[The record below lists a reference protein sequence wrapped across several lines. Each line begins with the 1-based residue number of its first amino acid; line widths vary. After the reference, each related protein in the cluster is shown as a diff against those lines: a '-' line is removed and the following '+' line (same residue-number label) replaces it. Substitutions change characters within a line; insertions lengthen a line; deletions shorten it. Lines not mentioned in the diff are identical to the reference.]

1 MTNDDT
7 EPVSSEED
15 RPTIKAESDESKE
28 EIKQFFDPKKAQNSL
43 KRSFLVTLIVGSGLI
58 LTRPV
63 DGIWTMLLAVLVML
77 GYWIFNWKRAGLG
90 KSTTARGV
98 FGDSFYYL
106 GFLFT
111 FVALVSVML
120 KLGTAAFDIDSI
132 VGSMG
137 PALITTVVGMAVRIY
152 ITQFDPITSE
162 PEIETLTAI
171 GDLSGSLISATNRM
185 QTAMETVTAS
195 AEKSMQ
201 NVTAQ
206 NIKLIEE
213 SSQANR
219 TLIEESTK
227 TNRDA
232 LNEIRTKAETEL
244 EQFVEKLQETD
255 LTPTQER
262 ITQTQERITQINET
276 LAQYELAANELRE
289 FSDNISGPIY
299 EELNTTLNTF
309 SGAAESLVEM
319 STGAQTSAI
328 EVQNNNSELNIA
340 LQTLTQNLRTTE
352 GATNSIAQM
361 EGTITILNQN
371 LREIAATIDQFK
383 ADTASQAALFEV
395 ATREVMDF
403 VIKNK

>member
-28 EIKQFFDPKKAQNSL
+28 ELKQFFDPKKAQNRL

-58 LTRPV
+58 LARPV
-63 DGIWTMLLAVLVML
+63 DGIWTMILAVLVML
-77 GYWIFNWKRAGLG
+77 GYWIFNQKRAGLS

-111 FVALVSVML
+111 FIALVSVML

-171 GDLSGSLISATNRM
+171 GELSGSLISATNRM

-219 TLIEESTK
+219 ALIEETTQ

-232 LNEIRTKAETEL
+232 LNEIRENAETEL
-244 EQFVEKLQETD
+244 EQFVEKLKETD
-255 LTPTQER
+255 LTPTHER
-262 ITQTQERITQINET
+262 ITRINET
-276 LAQYELAANELRE
+276 LAEYELAADELKQ
-289 FSDNISGPIY
+289 FATNISGPIY
-299 EELNTTLNTF
+299 DELHETLQSF
-309 SGAAESLVEM
+309 AKAAESLVEM
-319 STGAQTSAI
+319 STEAQTSAT
-328 EVQNNNSELNIA
+328 EVQNHNAELNAA
-340 LQTLTQNLRTTE
+340 LQTLTQNLHTTE
-352 GATNSIAQM
+352 GATDNLAQM
-361 EGTITILNQN
+361 EGTIGILNEN
-371 LREIAATIDQFK
+371 LREIESTIDRFRN
-383 ADTASQAALFEV
+383 DTASQAALFEV
-395 ATREVMDF
+395 ATREVMNF
-403 VIKNK
+403 VTKNK